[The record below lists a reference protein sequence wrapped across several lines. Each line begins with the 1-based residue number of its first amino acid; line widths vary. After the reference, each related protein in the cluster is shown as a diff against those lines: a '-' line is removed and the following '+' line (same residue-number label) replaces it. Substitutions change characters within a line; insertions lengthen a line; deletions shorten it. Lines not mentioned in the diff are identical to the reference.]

1 MNEALEITKK
11 GPKPRPLSPHLQ
23 IYKWQLTSLMSIGHR
38 ASGIALSLGSIL
50 IVTWLVTLASGPELF
65 SIASLVISHWFGQ
78 FILFG
83 FSVVLFYHLL
93 NGIRHLSWDIGYG
106 FNLSIVYKTGYAV
119 LFTALFLTIVIGKS
133 LSKVVTWTGVGTVD
147 KTFGLL
153 FGFFKG
159 YIVSL
164 CLFSI
169 LNWFYPYQNW
179 GISAEDALSF
189 CLLYTSPSPR
199 DQRGSRMPSSA

>member
-1 MNEALEITKK
+1 MINSNLIKNAEFLNKHNSKPNLKLGSFADMNQTHSDIVLEIDKK
-11 GPKPRPLSPHLQ
+11 GTKPRPLSPHLQ

-93 NGIRHLSWDIGYG
+93 NGIRNLSWDIGYG

-119 LFTALFLTIVIGKS
+119 LFTALFLTIV
-133 LSKVVTWTGVGTVD
+133 TWLTVW
-147 KTFGLL
+147 
-153 FGFFKG
+153 FF
-159 YIVSL
+159 
-164 CLFSI
+164 
-169 LNWFYPYQNW
+169 
-179 GISAEDALSF
+179 
-189 CLLYTSPSPR
+189 
-199 DQRGSRMPSSA
+199 

>member
-1 MNEALEITKK
+1 MNDALEIAKK
-11 GPKPRPLSPHLQ
+11 GQKTRPLSPHLQ

-50 IVTWLVTLASGPELF
+50 IVTWLVTLATGPDLF

-93 NGIRHLSWDIGYG
+93 NGIRHLSWDLGYG

-119 LFTALFLTIVIGKS
+119 LFTAVFLT
-133 LSKVVTWTGVGTVD
+133 VVTWSTV
-147 KTFGLL
+147 
-153 FGFFKG
+153 
-159 YIVSL
+159 
-164 CLFSI
+164 
-169 LNWFYPYQNW
+169 WF
-179 GISAEDALSF
+179 I
-189 CLLYTSPSPR
+189 
-199 DQRGSRMPSSA
+199 